1 MHVSSF
7 RHAMRTQTPT
17 QDRKTRATKKNKQLI
32 DIVKF

>member
-1 MHVSSF
+1 
-7 RHAMRTQTPT
+7 MRTQTPI